1 MRRGVEQSGA
11 GAEPEGRVAGIDRVE
26 TRDATEPDD
35 LFQVA
40 KLLGD
45 PEPDVRRPGQQH
57 RVGVTSIK
65 LGERSLARGGGEEG
79 VAVADDEI
87 AIVAR
92 GAQRLGAGACSRRET
107 VRRRAVAGRQRR
119 LDDRLVAGAAAEIA
133 RERLVDALARRRRA
147 AMVVREQAHHDA
159 GRAEAA
165 LRTVEIDHRLLHG
178 VQRLALG
185 EVLDGEQFGAVDL
198 PEQQNA
204 GIDRLVGE
212 LAAPKMRKH
221 HRAGAAVALAAALL
235 GPRRARLLA
244 QPIEQRRPRRK
255 TVQRAGFAAK
265 AEGKVSSGI
274 RSLCIR
280 SHPAPLFAP
289 ISGIGDATAIG
300 PIMAPNELER
310 KCGLSIR
317 RPVRRRAD
325 P

>member
-1 MRRGVEQSGA
+1 MA
-11 GAEPEGRVAGIDRVE
+11 C
-26 TRDATEPDD
+26 
-35 LFQVA
+35 
-40 KLLGD
+40 
-45 PEPDVRRPGQQH
+45 
-57 RVGVTSIK
+57 IK
-65 LGERSLARGGGEEG
+65 LGERGLARGGGEEG
-79 VAVADDEI
+79 ALVADDEI

-92 GAQRLGAGACSRRET
+92 GAQRLGAGAPRSRRET

-147 AMVVREQAHHDA
+147 AMIVREQAHHDA

-221 HRAGAAVALAAALL
+221 HRAGAAVALAATLL

-255 TVQRAGFAAK
+255 TVERAGFAAK
-265 AEGKVSSGI
+265 AEGKASSGI
-274 RSLCIR
+274 RRGWARNHLGPRLVGQSYHDPGSI
-280 SHPAPLFAP
+280 APFNTREAHWRKFSKSAP
-289 ISGIGDATAIG
+289 EFPDW
-300 PIMAPNELER
+300 PD
-310 KCGLSIR
+310 
-317 RPVRRRAD
+317 RPD
-325 P
+325 ES